1 MSIDIPSNC
10 WEIVKLNILQRDIL
24 IRYERECYESRKK
37 Y

>member
-10 WEIVKLNILQRDIL
+10 WEIVKLNILQRNIF
-24 IRYERECYESRKK
+24 IRYKRERYESRKK